1 MSELP
6 DLRPWHGGS
15 GAPSDHRRPS
25 RRRRPGAGHSG
36 YLLSERRASR
46 RLGRPLNG
54 RKMRDIRPRDPER
67 AIFGGRKVM
76 SEFASGDEAGQVE
89 QRRPRPKT
97 SKGCAPWSHSPVEPS
112 QIAPAGGPMHSNF
125 ADYKRLPRWDQA
137 IFGPREDPAG
147 SAAPGER
154 SPARPD
160 LASRAP
166 GGSTSSSAGS
176 RTGAGSPRL
185 PVWRR
190 STVGGRG
197 SRTGAGPPRLPARAS
212 SLWPAIGRLS
222 KRQLADGAPGPST
235 RTADRSH
242 SHPRRRGGPPTYS
255 ALRK

>member
-6 DLRPWHGGS
+6 GLRPWHGGS
-15 GAPSDHRRPS
+15 GAPSDDRRPS

-36 YLLSERRASR
+36 YLVSERRASR
-46 RLGRPLNG
+46 RLGRPLND

-76 SEFASGDEAGQVE
+76 SEFASGDEAGRVQ

-112 QIAPAGGPMHSNF
+112 QIAPAGGLMQLNF

-154 SPARPD
+154 SPPRPEH
-160 LASRAP
+160 ASRDREAAP
-166 GGSTSSSAGS
+166 PH
-176 RTGAGSPRL
+176 PR
-185 PVWRR
+185 
-190 STVGGRG
+190 GRG
-197 SRTGAGPPRLPARAS
+197 LARC
-212 SLWPAIGRLS
+212 
-222 KRQLADGAPGPST
+222 
-235 RTADRSH
+235 
-242 SHPRRRGGPPTYS
+242 RRGCRREPGACGQRSVWFRS
-255 ALRK
+255 ASPQMGRRAQYANC